1 MRTQHQFSQTPSV
14 NIPRSTF
21 NLSHPH
27 KTAFDA
33 DKLVP
38 ICQPIDVVP
47 GSTFNVKTSFFMRLA
62 TPLEPIL
69 DNLYFDTFAFFVPYR
84 TIWINHEKFH
94 GAQDDPSDSISFTIP
109 LVSATNTDDTQ
120 LGSLWDYFGLPTL
133 AIPDDVPVSAL
144 PFRAYGKIYD
154 DWFRAQALQ
163 NSIMHAH
170 GYGNGPDS
178 LEIAPT
184 TTGHSPRDP
193 INRGKR
199 FDYFTNCL
207 PAPQRGTAVSLPLGT
222 GAPVRGIG
230 FETSS
235 PASPTFETTKGVR
248 VYDGDGTTDSS
259 ATDIWDFALESA
271 ELGMFFETKDG
282 TNTTTYPIV
291 WADLANATS
300 ATINDIRLAFA
311 TQHILERDARSGT
324 RYVESLKARWG
335 VTSPDFRLQR
345 AEYLGGGSSRII
357 INPVE
362 QNTAS
367 TTPTTPAA
375 QDKLGNLAGIGTA
388 AGTHSWSKSF
398 VEHGVIII
406 LGNLR
411 GDITYSQGV
420 DRYWSKTTRYDFVY
434 PEMANI
440 GEQAVLNSEIF
451 ITGTGTP
458 ATDDLVFGYTG
469 RYDEHR
475 FLNGKLTNIMRSASS
490 GGTPTVGTLD
500 SWHLSEDFASLPSLG
515 STFIKANTAI
525 PLDRAIAIATEPHMI
540 ADFYHEIKA
549 ALPLP
554 TYGVPG
560 LTRL

>member
-1 MRTQHQFSQTPSV
+1 MRSQHNFSQTPSV

-33 DKLVP
+33 DDLVP
-38 ICQPIDVVP
+38 ICQPIDVIP
-47 GSTFNVKTSFFMRLA
+47 GSTFNFKTSFFMRLA

-69 DNLYFDTFAFFVPYR
+69 DNLHFETFAFFVPYR
-84 TIWINHEKFH
+84 TIWDNHEKFH
-94 GAQDDPSDSISFTIP
+94 GAQDDPGDSISFTIP
-109 LVSATNTDDTQ
+109 ILSGASAVTE
-120 LGSLWDYFGLPTL
+120 LYGLWDMFGLPPL
-133 AIPDDVPVSAL
+133 AIPNDVPVSAL
-144 PFRAYGKIYD
+144 PHRAYVKIYN
-154 DWFRAQALQ
+154 DWFRSATLQ
-163 NSIMHAH
+163 DSIAENV
-170 GYGNGPDS
+170 GNGPDA
-178 LEIAPT
+178 IASVPVA
-184 TTGHSPRDP
+184 GQVPRYLFK
-193 INRGKR
+193 RGKR
-199 FDYFTNCL
+199 FDYFTSAL
-207 PAPQRGTAVSLPLGT
+207 PAPQRGTAPTVSLGT
-222 GAPVRGIG
+222 TAPVLGIAIDD
-230 FETSS
+230 TVTAADA
-235 PASPTFETTKGVR
+235 PAGKKSAGEAAWTHYFGP
-248 VYDGDGTTDSS
+248 GTTEPIYFEGDSGG
-259 ATDIWDFALESA
+259 AAHVIR
-271 ELGMFFETKDG
+271 
-282 TNTTTYPIV
+282 
-291 WADLANATS
+291 ADLASSTGMN
-300 ATINDIRLAFA
+300 INDIRLAFA

-345 AEYLGGGSSRII
+345 AEYLGGGSSRVG
-357 INPVE
+357 INPVT

-367 TTPTTPAA
+367 TTPTAPAA
-375 QDKLGNLAGIGTA
+375 QDKLGNLAGVGTA
-388 AGTHSWSKSF
+388 SGTHSWSKSF

-411 GDITYSQGV
+411 ADITYSQGV
-420 DRYWSKTTRYDFVY
+420 DRYWSKATRYDFVY

-440 GEQAVLNSEIF
+440 GEQAILNSEIW

-475 FLNGKLTNIMRSASS
+475 FINGKLTNIMRPATS
-490 GGTPTVGTLD
+490 GGVTTIGTLA
-500 SWHLSEDFASLPSLG
+500 SWHLSEDFASLPTLG
-515 STFIKANTAI
+515 ASFIQGNTTT
-525 PLDRAIAIATEPHMI
+525 PLDRAIAISSEPHMI

>member
-1 MRTQHQFSQTPSV
+1 MRSQHNFSQTPSV

-33 DKLVP
+33 DFLIP
-38 ICQPIDVVP
+38 ICQPIDVIP

-69 DNLYFDTFAFFVPYR
+69 DNLHFHTFAFFVAYR
-84 TIWINHEKFH
+84 TIWDNHEKFH
-94 GAQDDPSDSISFTIP
+94 GAQDDPGDSISFTIP
-109 LVSATNTDDTQ
+109 IVSETGATLTG
-120 LGSLWDYFGLPTL
+120 LGTMWDYFGLPPL

-144 PFRAYGKIYD
+144 PFRAYIKIWN
-154 DWFRAQALQ
+154 DWFRSATLQ
-163 NSIMHAH
+163 DSWVATTN
-170 GYGNGPDS
+170 NGPDLLTAS
-178 LEIAPT
+178 SNAVNRIQSTPFK
-184 TTGHSPRDP
+184 
-193 INRGKR
+193 RGKR
-199 FDYFTNCL
+199 FDYFTSCL
-207 PAPQRGTAVSLPLGT
+207 PSPQRGTAVALPLGDTAPIKVDGGT
-222 GAPVRGIG
+222 GLEVSVLDSGDVGRKLLA
-230 FETSS
+230 SS
-235 PASPTFETTKGVR
+235 TNVQTT
-248 VYDGDGTTDSS
+248 
-259 ATDIWDFALESA
+259 ATAGSFPLI
-271 ELGMFFETKDG
+271 
-282 TNTTTYPIV
+282 
-291 WADLANATS
+291 ADLS
-300 ATINDIRLAFA
+300 AAVGVNVNDVRLAFA

-324 RYVESLKARWG
+324 RYVESLQARWG

-345 AEYLGGGSSRII
+345 AEYLGGGSSQVM
-357 INPVE
+357 INPVT

-367 TTPTTPAA
+367 TVPTTPAA
-375 QDKLGNLAGIGTA
+375 QDKLGNLAGVGTA
-388 AGTHSWSKSF
+388 QGTHSWSKSF

-411 GDITYSQGV
+411 ADLTYSQGV
-420 DRYWSKTTRYDFVY
+420 DRYWSKSTRYDFVY

-440 GEQAVLNSEIF
+440 GEQAVLNSEIW

-475 FLNGKLTNIMRSASS
+475 FLNGKLTNIMRPASS
-490 GGTPTVGTLD
+490 GGVDISGTLA
-500 SWHLSEDFASLPSLG
+500 SWHLSEDFASLPALG
-515 STFIKANTAI
+515 ATFIESSTTI
-525 PLDRAIAIATEPHMI
+525 PLDRAIAIPSEPHMI

>member
-1 MRTQHQFSQTPSV
+1 MKTQHQFSQTPSV

-21 NLSHPH
+21 NLSHGN

-33 DKLVP
+33 DLLIP
-38 ICQPIDVVP
+38 ICKPIDVIP
-47 GSTFNVKTSFFMRLA
+47 GSTFNCKTSFFMRLA

-69 DNLYFDTFAFFVPYR
+69 DNLYFDTFAFFVAYR
-84 TIWINHEKFH
+84 TIWTNHERFH
-94 GAQDDPSDSISFTIP
+94 GAQDDPGDSISYTIP
-109 LVSATNTDDTQ
+109 IMTAAGAGSNTA
-120 LGSLWDYFGLPTL
+120 LGTLWDYFGLPTL

-144 PFRAYGKIYD
+144 PFRAYMKIYN
-154 DWFRAQALQ
+154 DWFRSATLQ
-163 NSIMHAH
+163 NTINELT
-170 GYGNGPDS
+170 GNGPDTFS
-178 LEIAPT
+178 NLT
-184 TTGHSPRDP
+184 TPRV
-193 INRGKR
+193 RGKR
-199 FDYFTNCL
+199 FDYFTSCL
-207 PAPQRGTAVSLPLGT
+207 PAPQRGTSVALPLGT
-222 GAPVRGIG
+222 SADIRTVAAEGVAIGVYSTATAGWRNLDSGAAFVDISAAGGSP
-230 FETSS
+230 ETNKL
-235 PASPTFETTKGVR
+235 F
-248 VYDGDGTTDSS
+248 
-259 ATDIWDFALESA
+259 
-271 ELGMFFETKDG
+271 
-282 TNTTTYPIV
+282 
-291 WADLANATS
+291 ADLAGALAPSVNE
-300 ATINDIRLAFA
+300 IRLAFA
-311 TQHILERDARSGT
+311 TQHILERDARAGT

-345 AEYLGGGSSRII
+345 AEYLGGGSTRIM
-357 INPVE
+357 INPVQ
-362 QNTAS
+362 QNTAA
-367 TTPTTPAA
+367 TVPTVPAA

-388 AGTHSWSKSF
+388 SGTHSWSKSF

-420 DRYWSKTTRYDFVY
+420 DRMWSKSTRYDFVY

-440 GEQAVLNSEIF
+440 GEQAVLNSEIW

-475 FLNGKLTNIMRSASS
+475 YMSSMLTNVMRPASS
-490 GGTPTVGTLD
+490 GGTPTVGTLA
-500 SWHLSEDFASLPSLG
+500 SWHLSEDFATLPALG
-515 STFIKANTAI
+515 STFIQANTAI
-525 PLDRAIAIATEPHMI
+525 PLDRAIAIPAEPHMI